1 MTRPHWDFEYRL
13 VAARY
18 EPLSADAELV
28 VATRRASAVS
38 DIAAALRRHGALQVV
53 PLVERAPIF
62 WYGVHAEGPLDFAD
76 VQRALE
82 DAGVA
87 VRYVA
92 SAVQGDLSLGE
103 RLSMDGARAA
113 TATSW
118 AARPPRVHP
127 EPTAEGRW
135 VFDEQGGI
143 AVDRDVCGTGAGTRV
158 AVIDDESIEP
168 DALGLDEEVLVGTHV
183 SPRISHHGSMMIAWA
198 VGLRGDEGRGIAPF
212 AGIAPDASPRLYV
225 IPKPGRE
232 LTSLPRA
239 IIRAVDDGADVVL
252 CATNVDAATSPM
264 LDDALTF
271 ANRLGRGGRGSAVV
285 IPTGREISSP
295 PGSLHASLTLPLG
308 DPASDPRVICV
319 APSGR
324 EGGWFLW
331 KDRRERLRPFANRGP
346 SVRIA
351 APGDDMAYP
360 LSKQARMGHAE
371 SSGASAIAAGALLL
385 VLGVDPE
392 LTVDELYDLVTA
404 TASHDASA
412 VAGTP
417 ADAADLLPAGT
428 DRDGHDAKC
437 GYGRLLATR
446 ACLWATD
453 PVAAALSA
461 IGEDR
466 AARSYLVRRG
476 GGAQS
481 PYTGELARWA
491 ARAVRRDPGL
501 LHELK
506 ALVRHFRL
514 LALYAER
521 RRFQPPEAVA
531 RSLALFVERLHR
543 SHDVPQAVR
552 TELTRL
558 ERDAIDCTRD
568 RTRATALCAACE
580 DAATKV
586 FRESIRLD
594 GEEAVQAVG
603 AMARSA

>member
-1 MTRPHWDFEYRL
+1 VTRPNWDFEYRL

-18 EPLSADAELV
+18 EPLRPDAELV
-28 VATRRASAVS
+28 VATRGACAAS
-38 DIAAALRRHGALQVV
+38 DIAAALRSLGVAHVT
-53 PLVERAPIF
+53 PLVERGPIF
-62 WYGVHAEGPLDFAD
+62 WYGVRADEPLEFAD
-76 VQRALE
+76 VQTALE
-82 DAGVA
+82 DAGMA
-87 VRYVA
+87 IRYVT
-92 SAVQGDLSLGE
+92 SAGQGNLALGE
-103 RLSMDGARAA
+103 RLSIDGACTAA
-113 TATSW
+113 ATSW
-118 AARPPRVHP
+118 AARPRRAHP
-127 EPTAEGRW
+127 EPTSEARW

-168 DALGLDEEVLVGTHV
+168 EALGLDDEVLVGTHV
-183 SPRISHHGSMMIAWA
+183 SSRVSHHGSMMIAWA

-232 LTSLPRA
+232 LTSLPCA

-252 CATNVDAATSPM
+252 CATNVDAATSPL

-271 ANRLGRGGRGSAVV
+271 ANRLGRGGRGSAIV

-346 SVRIA
+346 SVRVS

-360 LSKQARMGHAE
+360 LSQRARMGHAE

-404 TASHDASA
+404 TASHDAAA
-412 VAGTP
+412 VSGTP
-417 ADAADLLPAGT
+417 ADTADLLPAGV

-437 GYGRLLATR
+437 GYGRLLAAR
-446 ACLWATD
+446 ACLWASD

-466 AARSYLVRRG
+466 AAHGYLAQRG
-476 GGAQS
+476 GGARN
-481 PYTGELARWA
+481 PYSGELARWA
-491 ARAVRRDPGL
+491 ARAIRRDPGL
-501 LHELK
+501 LHALK

-514 LALYAER
+514 IALHAER
-521 RRFQPPEAVA
+521 RQLQPPEAVA
-531 RSLALFVERLHR
+531 RGLALFLERLRR
-543 SHDVPQAVR
+543 SHQAPQAVLA
-552 TELTRL
+552 ELLRL
-558 ERDAIDCTRD
+558 ERDVVDCTRD
-568 RTRATALCAACE
+568 RTRARAFSAACE
-580 DAATKV
+580 DMATKM

-603 AMARSA
+603 VMARSA